1 MNPEKDREFDHTL
14 TQLIGLLK
22 KLLKNIPQGGSFPS
36 LSAEKEGTVNLN
48 LFLTFLPLAPEE
60 MDEFEE
66 IYEQYFFQEDRPVE
80 ELSSELN
87 PSDMDFLRRHG
98 IRF

>member
-1 MNPEKDREFDHTL
+1 MNPEKDREFDQNM

-22 KLLKNIPQGGSFPS
+22 KLLKSVPQGGFPS
-36 LSAEKEGTVNLN
+36 FSKEKEAGINFN
-48 LFLTFLPLAPEE
+48 IFFTFLPLAPEE

-66 IYEQYFFQEDRPVE
+66 IYDQYLYQDERPAE

-87 PSDMDFLRRHG
+87 QADLDFLRRNG